1 MADCDESTCVVREN
15 ETLYDIAART
25 GVDADTI
32 WSYPKNAPLKD
43 AGRTPSMLVALDV
56 VYVPVPR
63 NPVTFELQT
72 GQDNNF
78 VSPPAD
84 LFTVAVKLVDD
95 DGNPLAGEAWEAPDL
110 QQSDSTD
117 GDGTLTIKDIPMDTD
132 TVAVQLTASGRWL
145 EIIVGGLDPVS
156 TDTGRAQRLKHLGYL
171 SSFLGEQFADIILD
185 ACALFAQDHAPD
197 AQTQDDIDAALVKV
211 HGS

>member
-1 MADCDESTCVVREN
+1 
-15 ETLYDIAART
+15 
-25 GVDADTI
+25 
-32 WSYPKNAPLKD
+32 
-43 AGRTPSMLVALDV
+43 
-56 VYVPVPR
+56 
-63 NPVTFELQT
+63 
-72 GQDNNF
+72 
-78 VSPPAD
+78 
-84 LFTVAVKLVDD
+84 
-95 DGNPLAGEAWEAPDL
+95 
-110 QQSDSTD
+110 
-117 GDGTLTIKDIPMDTD
+117 MDTD

-197 AQTQDDIDAALVKV
+197 AQTQDDIDAALVSV